1 MGTAGLIT
9 ARACGVPCGLC
20 FIHENPLYF
29 TYSGTSSKLQGK
41 EYLFWQPF
49 QKHTRKSR
57 ILPFRRHGAHPT
69 ATLPGPPCCRH
80 PGRFVHTQGRRLR
93 LTPETGEA
101 TGRVCR
107 DVGTVR
113 VRCSGPPRRSGRFRV
128 AGLNAAA
135 RASEG
140 VPSLSPALAV
150 VFRGDRTQDPGM
162 PGQSGGESRAGR
174 GANPAAIVRDAVVTA
189 HRSEAL

>member
-1 MGTAGLIT
+1 MALWEPQASSPPGPVACRVDSASFTRTPFISHTLEPVRNFR
-9 ARACGVPCGLC
+9 ARNT
-20 FIHENPLYF
+20 F
-29 TYSGTSSKLQGK
+29 SGS
-41 EYLFWQPF
+41 LF
-49 QKHTRKSR
+49 R
-57 ILPFRRHGAHPT
+57 ILPFRRHGAHPI
-69 ATLPGPPCCRH
+69 ATLPGPPCRRH

>member
-1 MGTAGLIT
+1 M
-9 ARACGVPCGLC
+9 R
-20 FIHENPLYF
+20 
-29 TYSGTSSKLQGK
+29 
-41 EYLFWQPF
+41 
-49 QKHTRKSR
+49 
-57 ILPFRRHGAHPT
+57 
-69 ATLPGPPCCRH
+69 
-80 PGRFVHTQGRRLR
+80 TQGRRLR

-113 VRCSGPPRRSGRFRV
+113 VRCSGPPCRSGRFQV